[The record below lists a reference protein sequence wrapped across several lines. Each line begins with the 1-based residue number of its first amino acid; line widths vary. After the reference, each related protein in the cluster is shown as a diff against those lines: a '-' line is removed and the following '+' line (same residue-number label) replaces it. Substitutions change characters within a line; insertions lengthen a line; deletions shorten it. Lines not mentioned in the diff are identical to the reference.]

1 MHALM
6 LPITSAGSP
15 SMAATESVIK
25 QNITSTE
32 HTPYYNVYTPQ
43 FLGTINHIGVF
54 VETEEDG
61 PKTGRMFEVTG
72 NIVIRGGGMQYEDT
86 KSQNPEEDVAFV
98 EGTKKKVGTIKTS
111 DFARLRE
118 ICQSISVPGKLIL
131 SKTTKKNYNVYLS
144 QNF

>member
-1 MHALM
+1 
-6 LPITSAGSP
+6 
-15 SMAATESVIK
+15 
-25 QNITSTE
+25 
-32 HTPYYNVYTPQ
+32 
-43 FLGTINHIGVF
+43 
-54 VETEEDG
+54 
-61 PKTGRMFEVTG
+61 
-72 NIVIRGGGMQYEDT
+72 
-86 KSQNPEEDVAFV
+86 V

>member
-1 MHALM
+1 MS
-6 LPITSAGSP
+6 LPTTSADSPGMAPTESLKQEHGSP
-15 SMAATESVIK
+15 A
-25 QNITSTE
+25 
-32 HTPYYNVYTPQ
+32 YYNVYTPQ

-86 KSQNPEEDVAFV
+86 KSQNPEEDVALV
-98 EGTKKKVGTIKTS
+98 EGTKKKVGAVKVS

-118 ICQSISVPGKLIL
+118 ICQKIPVPGKLIL